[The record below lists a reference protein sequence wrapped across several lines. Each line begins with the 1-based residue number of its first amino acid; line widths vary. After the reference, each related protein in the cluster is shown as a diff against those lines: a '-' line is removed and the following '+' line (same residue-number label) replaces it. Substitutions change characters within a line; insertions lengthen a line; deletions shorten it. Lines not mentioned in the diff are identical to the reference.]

1 MSHHLLRLIAANAI
15 VFCLPSAAM
24 AQAAKMTVPPMPPE
38 IQIPAGNTL
47 YLKGYAIGTQNYVCL
62 PGAVGPAWRFLGPQA
77 TLFLAIPWIQ
87 GEIRQQIATHFLSSN
102 PAEGGTARPVWQHS
116 LDTSAVWG
124 RVKASSTDPN
134 FVAAGAIP
142 WLLLEAAGTQRGPT
156 GGGALTQTTYIQRLN
171 TSGGVAPTSGCT
183 ESAYGA
189 VVLVPY
195 TTDYFFYRDARR

>member
-15 VFCLPSAAM
+15 VFSLPSAAM
-24 AQAAKMTVPPMPPE
+24 DRAAKMTVPSMPPE
-38 IQIPAGNTL
+38 LQVPAGNTL
-47 YLKGYAIGTQNYVCL
+47 YLKGYAVGTQNYVCS
-62 PGAVGPAWRFLGPQA
+62 PGAGGPAWRFLGPQA
-77 TLFLAIPWIQ
+77 TLFLTIPWIQ

-102 PAEGGTARPVWQHS
+102 PAEAGTARPVWQHS

-142 WLLLEAAGTQRGPT
+142 WLLLEAAGARRGPI
-156 GGGALTQTTYIQRLN
+156 GGSALVQTTYIQRLN
-171 TSGGVAPTSGCT
+171 TSGGVAPTSGCN
-183 ESAYGA
+183 EPAYGM